1 MSRFSLATEWLR
13 HLTGAN
19 PEQRRGE
26 PGKEVLGEV
35 LSVKGEARVRSGGAG
50 GCGRPA
56 TSQVASWQ
64 SLRFAI
70 RKASP
75 ARPKTFLPCFP

>member
-13 HLTGAN
+13 PLTGAN

-26 PGKEVLGEV
+26 PGNEVHGEV

-56 TSQVASWQ
+56 GHLAGSPVAE
-64 SLRFAI
+64 
-70 RKASP
+70 SP
-75 ARPKTFLPCFP
+75 LWGSEGLAC